1 MLKYEAEDN
10 LVNCKYDSVRAVSL
24 DGVSQSLNQSNHKS
38 TQRIK
43 KTT

>member
-1 MLKYEAEDN
+1 MLKYKAEGN
-10 LVNCKYDSVRAVSL
+10 LVNCKYDLVRAVSF
-24 DGVSQSLNQSNHKS
+24 DGVSQSLNQSNHES